1 MESPTRPLSPLSP
14 RHLNL
19 GTPHTIEMKNSSKVS
34 AEQSDPFFED
44 TENFTAH
51 NYDSPLSPC
60 DSHFASIAG
69 KLVSPIKIQS
79 PKKRKVTY
87 RATSPTPPEDTLLD
101 IEDIGSVQILED
113 INGEASIHVDLTS
126 SNTESPRFLENTQ
139 IVTEGLLADQLT
151 SPSDNTLLEKENA
164 PQPEST
170 ENGSVN
176 LAAHDE
182 TTSMIQVARVD
193 NDLHLQEK
201 GSEEHESTSH
211 IEGTSG
217 DSEVLTQA
225 IQHLEDESIG
235 SYELSTDNDMSVIE
249 ILQENNHRSP
259 TKRVGIYE
267 PSLLTEG
274 SLRENEGLT
283 RAIEMLDHENNIS
296 IEQNPDD
303 ESTFTIGGFPGCE
316 GMDDTGFTNFS
327 VVPATDVTLR
337 QQIEPSTPRSRYNS
351 PAKDSD
357 RLHYGEVT
365 RTPRRP
371 ERNTPGSARHRYDQC
386 SQSPTPRR
394 PEKRHSTEAPE
405 LIPDF
410 TEQLYALAK
419 GPRFSPSRSQRS
431 PRKFDTQP
439 DLLAYTSDRRSPT
452 RRPNTPP
459 ERRHYASLLDFD
471 LTPAPTPRSV
481 PSITARELES
491 LKSTFL
497 SQISSLRATVSGK
510 DAEVSSLKDAVAD
523 AERRVGK
530 ALEEIREERGLKES
544 LQAGKLDWE
553 KRDKE
558 MQSVLRSVKEQIIH
572 GDREMDHLQQKLE
585 ESERKRE
592 EAEGKVIEAQ
602 TKIAGMKAGSAA
614 GNSDGTPGT
623 STNRSTDAAI
633 EKVAKELHTLYRQK
647 HELKVGALKESYRAR
662 WERKTRDLESRIDQ
676 LTREND
682 DLRLGRDA
690 TMSGVV
696 PASLHSNAVSQE
708 KLEQLEQERA
718 EQANRCEEQ
727 MRALGAVQEEL
738 TRARRDNANLMAKFD
753 KERADLAC
761 ARHENGDLAGQLERY
776 RLEMADLVA
785 ATEEMM
791 QLSLNAASSV
801 SNEANP
807 SHVVTKASM
816 ENLRGSVENLRGSVS
831 RAASGLKPPG
841 HAAGLG
847 ESRIGRGRGGFGG
860 PAGGSITRSGIM
872 GNIER
877 MGRGRMGD

>member
-1 MESPTRPLSPLSP
+1 MASPARPLSPLSP

-19 GTPHTIEMKNSSKVS
+19 GTPRIIERETSSKVS
-34 AEQSDPFFED
+34 ATQSDPFSED
-44 TENFTAH
+44 IENLAVH
-51 NYDSPLSPC
+51 NDGSPQSPS
-60 DSHFASIAG
+60 DFQFASLAAKIIGPA
-69 KLVSPIKIQS
+69 KIQS
-79 PKKRKVTY
+79 PKKRTVTY

-101 IEDIGSVQILED
+101 IDDVALVEILED
-113 INGEASIHVDLTS
+113 SSSEASIYVELTS
-126 SNTESPRFLENTQ
+126 KTGSGQEFENTQ
-139 IVTEGLLADQLT
+139 IVTEGPGDGQLIPSGEDILLD
-151 SPSDNTLLEKENA
+151 KESA
-164 PQPEST
+164 SQPERT
-170 ENGSVN
+170 ENGNANFV
-176 LAAHDE
+176 AHDE
-182 TTSMIQVARVD
+182 TASTMLLPAVNIDQ
-193 NDLHLQEK
+193 HLPEK
-201 GSEEHESTSH
+201 GPEHHESS
-211 IEGTSG
+211 SPV
-217 DSEVLTQA
+217 EVLTHAVQNS
-225 IQHLEDESIG
+225 EDESIE
-235 SYELSTDNDMSVIE
+235 YYQPSTDNDMSVIE
-249 ILQENNHRSP
+249 TPQESNQQSP
-259 TKRVGIYE
+259 KKRAGIYQ
-267 PSLLTEG
+267 PTALTEN
-274 SLRENEGLT
+274 SLRENKGLT
-283 RAIEMLDHENNIS
+283 RAFEMLEDENSRS
-296 IEQNPDD
+296 IEQNADD
-303 ESTFTIGGFPGCE
+303 ETTFTIGGFPGCE

-337 QQIEPSTPRSRYNS
+337 QQVEPSTPRSRVNS
-351 PAKDSD
+351 PEKDSD
-357 RLHYGEVT
+357 RLQYGEEA

-371 ERNTPGSARHRYDQC
+371 TRNTPGSARHRYDQC
-386 SQSPTPRR
+386 SPSPTPRR
-394 PEKRHSTEAPE
+394 LEIRHATEAPE

-452 RRPNTPP
+452 RRPSTPP

-471 LTPAPTPRSV
+471 LTPAPTPRSL

-491 LKSTFL
+491 LKSSLL
-497 SQISSLRATVSGK
+497 SQISSLRATVTGK
-510 DAEVSSLKDAVAD
+510 DAEICSLKDAVAD

-544 LQAGKLDWE
+544 LQAGKIDWE

-592 EAEGKVIEAQ
+592 EAEGKLIEAQ

-614 GNSDGTPGT
+614 ANSDGTPG
-623 STNRSTDAAI
+623 SSANRSTDAAI

-662 WERKTRDLESRIDQ
+662 WERKTRELENRIDQ

-696 PASLHSNAVSQE
+696 PPSLHSNAISQE
-708 KLEQLEQERA
+708 KLDQERA
-718 EQANRCEEQ
+718 EQAKYAEEKT
-727 MRALGAVQEEL
+727 RALAALQDEL
-738 TRARRDNANLMAKFD
+738 ARARRDNANLMAKLD
-753 KERADLAC
+753 KERADLASVKD
-761 ARHENGDLAGQLERY
+761 ENGDLAGQLEKY

-801 SNEANP
+801 SNDVNP
-807 SHVVTKASM
+807 SHMVTKASM
-816 ENLRGSVENLRGSVS
+816 ENLRGSVESLRGSVS

-847 ESRIGRGRGGFGG
+847 ESRIGRGRGGFGA
-860 PAGGSITRSGIM
+860 PAGGSSTRSGIM

>member
-19 GTPHTIEMKNSSKVS
+19 DTPHTIERKNSSKVS

-51 NYDSPLSPC
+51 NYDSPRSPC
-60 DSHFASIAG
+60 DSQFASIAG
-69 KLVSPIKIQS
+69 KLVSPIKVQS

-101 IEDIGSVQILED
+101 IEDIASVQILED
-113 INGEASIHVDLTS
+113 SNGEASIHVDLTS
-126 SNTESPRFLENTQ
+126 SNTESPQVFHNTQ
-139 IVTEGLLADQLT
+139 IVTEGPVDDQLT
-151 SPSDNTLLEKENA
+151 PPSDNKLLEKEKA
-164 PQPEST
+164 PQPESI
-170 ENGSVN
+170 EDSSVY
-176 LAAHDE
+176 LTPRDE
-182 TTSMIQVARVD
+182 ITSQIQLPRVD
-193 NDLHLQEK
+193 NDLHVPEK
-201 GSEEHESTSH
+201 GPEDHESTSH
-211 IEGTSG
+211 IEGTSE
-217 DSEVLTQA
+217 DSEVLTHA

-235 SYELSTDNDMSVIE
+235 SYEPSTDNDMSVIE
-249 ILQENNHRSP
+249 TPQENSHRSP
-259 TKRVGIYE
+259 IKRVGTYE
-267 PSLLTEG
+267 PSSLTEG

-283 RAIEMLDHENNIS
+283 RAIELLEHENGIS
-296 IEQNPDD
+296 IEQNTDD
-303 ESTFTIGGFPGCE
+303 ESTFTIGGFQGCE

-614 GNSDGTPGT
+614 TNSDGTPGS

-662 WERKTRDLESRIDQ
+662 WERKTRELESRIDQ

-696 PASLHSNAVSQE
+696 PSSLHSNAISQE
-708 KLEQLEQERA
+708 KLEQERA

-727 MRALGAVQEEL
+727 IRALGAVQEEL
-738 TRARRDNANLMAKFD
+738 TRARRDNANLMAKLD

-761 ARHENGDLAGQLERY
+761 TRHENGDLSGQLERY

-801 SNEANP
+801 SNEVNP
-807 SHVVTKASM
+807 SHVATKASM

>member
-1 MESPTRPLSPLSP
+1 MESPSRPLSPLSP

-19 GTPHTIEMKNSSKVS
+19 GTPHTIERKNSSKVS
-34 AEQSDPFFED
+34 AQQSDPIFED
-44 TENFTAH
+44 TENFIAP
-51 NYDSPLSPC
+51 NYDSPQSPFGAQ
-60 DSHFASIAG
+60 FASIAG
-69 KLVSPIKIQS
+69 KVVNPIKIQS
-79 PKKRKVTY
+79 PNKRTVTY
-87 RATSPTPPEDTLLD
+87 RATSPTPPENTLLD
-101 IEDIGSVQILED
+101 IEDVALVQALEES
-113 INGEASIHVDLTS
+113 NGEASIHVDLTS
-126 SNTESPRFLENTQ
+126 NTESPQGFENTH
-139 IVTEGLLADQLT
+139 IVIAGLFDDQLI
-151 SPSDNTLLEKENA
+151 SSGDDTLSEKEST
-164 PQPEST
+164 PQPASAED
-170 ENGSVN
+170 GSVN
-176 LAAHDE
+176 PAAHDE
-182 TTSMIQVARVD
+182 KTFMIQMPRVD
-193 NDLHLQEK
+193 IDQYLPEK
-201 GSEEHESTSH
+201 GAEDHESTSH
-211 IEGTSG
+211 IEGTLG
-217 DSEVLTQA
+217 DSELLTHA

-235 SYELSTDNDMSVIE
+235 SYEPSTDNDMSVIE
-249 ILQENNHRSP
+249 TPQENNHRSP
-259 TKRVGIYE
+259 MKRFGILE
-267 PSLLTEG
+267 PSSLTED

-283 RAIEMLDHENNIS
+283 RAIEMFEDENSSS
-296 IEQNPDD
+296 IVQKTDD
-303 ESTFTIGGFPGCE
+303 ESTFTIGGFQGCE

-337 QQIEPSTPRSRYNS
+337 QQVEPSTLRSRYSS
-351 PAKDSD
+351 PAKESD
-357 RLHYGEVT
+357 RLQYGEGT

-371 ERNTPGSARHRYDQC
+371 ERNTPGSARHRYEQC

-394 PEKRHSTEAPE
+394 PEKRHSTEASE

-419 GPRFSPSRSQRS
+419 GPRFSPSRSHRS

-459 ERRHYASLLDFD
+459 ERRHYASLLDYD

-491 LKSTFL
+491 LKSSFL
-497 SQISSLRATVSGK
+497 SQISSLRAAVSGK
-510 DAEVSSLKDAVAD
+510 DAEVSSLKNAVTD

-585 ESERKRE
+585 ESDRKRE

-614 GNSDGTPGT
+614 ANSDRTPGSNT
-623 STNRSTDAAI
+623 SRSTDAAI

-647 HELKVGALKESYRAR
+647 HEIKVGALKESYRAR
-662 WERKTRDLESRIDQ
+662 WERKTRELESRIDQ

-696 PASLHSNAVSQE
+696 PSSLHSNAISRE
-708 KLEQLEQERA
+708 KLEQERA
-718 EQANRCEEQ
+718 EQAKRCEEQ
-727 MRALGAVQEEL
+727 IRDLGALQEEL
-738 TRARRDNANLMAKFD
+738 TRVRRDNANLMAKLD
-753 KERADLAC
+753 KERVDLAS
-761 ARHENGDLAGQLERY
+761 ARNENGDLAVQLEKY

-801 SNEANP
+801 SNEVNP
-807 SHVVTKASM
+807 SHVATKASM

-847 ESRIGRGRGGFGG
+847 ESRIGRGRGGFGAMA
-860 PAGGSITRSGIM
+860 AGSHSRSGIM

>member
-19 GTPHTIEMKNSSKVS
+19 GTPHTIERKNSSKVS

-51 NYDSPLSPC
+51 NYDSPRSPC
-60 DSHFASIAG
+60 DSQFASIAG
-69 KLVSPIKIQS
+69 KLVSPIKVQS

-101 IEDIGSVQILED
+101 IEDIASVQILD
-113 INGEASIHVDLTS
+113 DSNGEASIHVDLTS
-126 SNTESPRFLENTQ
+126 SNTESPQVFDNTQ
-139 IVTEGLLADQLT
+139 IVTEGPVDDQLT
-151 SPSDNTLLEKENA
+151 PPSDNKLLEKEKA

-170 ENGSVN
+170 EDGNVY

-182 TTSMIQVARVD
+182 ITSQIQLPRVD
-193 NDLHLQEK
+193 NDLHLPEK
-201 GSEEHESTSH
+201 GSEDHESTSH
-211 IEGTSG
+211 IEGTSE
-217 DSEVLTQA
+217 DSEVLTHA

-235 SYELSTDNDMSVIE
+235 SYEPSTDNDMSVIE
-249 ILQENNHRSP
+249 TPQENSHRSP
-259 TKRVGIYE
+259 IKRVGTYE
-267 PSLLTEG
+267 PSSLTGG

-283 RAIEMLDHENNIS
+283 RAIELLEHENGIS
-296 IEQNPDD
+296 IEQNTDD
-303 ESTFTIGGFPGCE
+303 ESTFTIGGFQGCE

-614 GNSDGTPGT
+614 ANSDGTPGS

-662 WERKTRDLESRIDQ
+662 WERKTRELESRIDQ

-696 PASLHSNAVSQE
+696 PSSLHSNAVSQE
-708 KLEQLEQERA
+708 KLEQERA

-727 MRALGAVQEEL
+727 IRALGAVQEEL
-738 TRARRDNANLMAKFD
+738 TRARRDNSNLMAKLD

-761 ARHENGDLAGQLERY
+761 TRHENGDLSGQLERY

-801 SNEANP
+801 SNEVNP
-807 SHVVTKASM
+807 SHVATKASM

>member
-1 MESPTRPLSPLSP
+1 MASPTRPLSPLSP

-19 GTPHTIEMKNSSKVS
+19 GTPRTIERETSSKVS
-34 AEQSDPFFED
+34 VGQSDPFFED
-44 TENFTAH
+44 TENLAVH
-51 NYDSPLSPC
+51 NDDSPQSPS
-60 DSHFASIAG
+60 DVQFASLAAKITG
-69 KLVSPIKIQS
+69 PTKIQS
-79 PKKRKVTY
+79 PKKRTVTY

-101 IEDIGSVQILED
+101 IEDVAPVQIMEASC
-113 INGEASIHVDLTS
+113 GEASIYVDLTS
-126 SNTESPRFLENTQ
+126 TTGSTQEFENTQ
-139 IVTEGLLADQLT
+139 RVTEGPLDGQLISST
-151 SPSDNTLLEKENA
+151 EDILFEKESA
-164 PQPEST
+164 SQPERT
-170 ENGSVN
+170 EDGNAKFV
-176 LAAHDE
+176 AHDE
-182 TTSMIQVARVD
+182 TASTILIPSVD
-193 NDLHLQEK
+193 NDQRLPDK
-201 GSEEHESTSH
+201 GSEDQ
-211 IEGTSG
+211 
-217 DSEVLTQA
+217 DSSSPVEALTQA
-225 IQHLEDESIG
+225 IQNLEDESIG
-235 SYELSTDNDMSVIE
+235 SYEHSTDNDMSVIE
-249 ILQENNHRSP
+249 TPQENNLQSP
-259 TKRVGIYE
+259 KKRLGINQ
-267 PSLLTEG
+267 PTALTED

-283 RAIEMLDHENNIS
+283 RAFEMFEDENSRS
-296 IEQNPDD
+296 IEQNADD
-303 ESTFTIGGFPGCE
+303 ETTFTIGGFQGCE

-337 QQIEPSTPRSRYNS
+337 QQIEPSTPRSRFNS
-351 PAKDSD
+351 PEKDSD
-357 RLHYGEVT
+357 RLQYGGET

-371 ERNTPGSARHRYDQC
+371 ARNTPGSARHRYDQC
-386 SQSPTPRR
+386 SPSPTPRR
-394 PEKRHSTEAPE
+394 PEIRHATEAPE

-452 RRPNTPP
+452 RRPSTPP

-491 LKSTFL
+491 LKSSFL
-497 SQISSLRATVSGK
+497 SQISSLRATVTGK

-544 LQAGKLDWE
+544 LQAGKIDWE

-592 EAEGKVIEAQ
+592 EAEGKLIEAQ

-614 GNSDGTPGT
+614 ANLDGTPG
-623 STNRSTDAAI
+623 SNTNRSTDAAI
-633 EKVAKELHTLYRQK
+633 EKVAKELHTLYKQK

-662 WERKTRDLESRIDQ
+662 WERKTRELESRIDQ

-696 PASLHSNAVSQE
+696 PPSLHSNAISQE
-708 KLEQLEQERA
+708 KLDQERA
-718 EQANRCEEQ
+718 EQAKRTEEKT
-727 MRALGAVQEEL
+727 RALAALQDEL
-738 TRARRDNANLMAKFD
+738 TRVRRDNANLMAKLD
-753 KERADLAC
+753 KGRADLAGVKD
-761 ARHENGDLAGQLERY
+761 ENGDLAGQLEKY

-801 SNEANP
+801 SNDVNP
-807 SHVVTKASM
+807 SQMVTKASM

-847 ESRIGRGRGGFGG
+847 ESRIGRGRGGFGA
-860 PAGGSITRSGIM
+860 PVVGSSTRSGIM

>member
-1 MESPTRPLSPLSP
+1 MASPTRSLSPLSPLSP

-19 GTPHTIEMKNSSKVS
+19 GTTRAIERETSSKGS
-34 AEQSDPFFED
+34 AGPSDPFFED
-44 TENFTAH
+44 TENLVVH
-51 NYDSPLSPC
+51 NDDSSQSPPGVQ
-60 DSHFASIAG
+60 FASLTAKI
-69 KLVSPIKIQS
+69 VSPSKIQS
-79 PKKRKVTY
+79 PKKRTVTY

-101 IEDIGSVQILED
+101 IEDVAPVQILED
-113 INGEASIHVDLTS
+113 SSEEASNHVDLTS
-126 SNTESPRFLENTQ
+126 QTGSPQEFENTQ
-139 IVTEGLLADQLT
+139 IVAEGQVDDQLISST
-151 SPSDNTLLEKENA
+151 KDTLLEKESA
-164 PQPEST
+164 SQPERT
-170 ENGSVN
+170 ENRNSN

-182 TTSMIQVARVD
+182 TASTMLIPQVD
-193 NDLHLQEK
+193 NDQQSPEK
-201 GSEEHESTSH
+201 GSEDHGPNSP

-217 DSEVLTQA
+217 DSEVLTHA
-225 IQHLEDESIG
+225 IQISEDESIG
-235 SYELSTDNDMSVIE
+235 SYEPSTDNDMSVIE
-249 ILQENNHRSP
+249 TPRENTQQSP
-259 TKRVGIYE
+259 KKRLGVCQ
-267 PSLLTEG
+267 PTALTED
-274 SLRENEGLT
+274 SLRRNEGLT
-283 RAIEMLDHENNIS
+283 RAFEMLEDRKS
-296 IEQNPDD
+296 RSVEQNADD
-303 ESTFTIGGFPGCE
+303 ETTFTIGRFQGCE

-337 QQIEPSTPRSRYNS
+337 QQIEPSTPRSRFNS

-357 RLHYGEVT
+357 RLQYGEEA

-386 SQSPTPRR
+386 SPSPTPRR
-394 PEKRHSTEAPE
+394 PEIKHATEAPE

-452 RRPNTPP
+452 RRPSTPP

-491 LKSTFL
+491 LKSSFL
-497 SQISSLRATVSGK
+497 SQISSLRATVTGK
-510 DAEVSSLKDAVAD
+510 DAEVRSLKDAVAD

-544 LQAGKLDWE
+544 LQAGKIDWE

-585 ESERKRE
+585 ESDRKRE
-592 EAEGKVIEAQ
+592 EAEGKLIEAQ

-614 GNSDGTPGT
+614 ANSDGTPGS

-633 EKVAKELHTLYRQK
+633 EKVAKELHSLYRQK

-662 WERKTRDLESRIDQ
+662 WERKTRELESRIDQ
-676 LTREND
+676 LAREND

-696 PASLHSNAVSQE
+696 PSSLHSNVISQE
-708 KLEQLEQERA
+708 KLDQERV
-718 EQANRCEEQ
+718 EQAKRAEEKT
-727 MRALGAVQEEL
+727 RALAALQDEV
-738 TRARRDNANLMAKFD
+738 TRVRRDNANLMAKLD

-761 ARHENGDLAGQLERY
+761 VRDENGDLAAQLEKY

-801 SNEANP
+801 SNDVNP
-807 SHVVTKASM
+807 SQVVTKASM
-816 ENLRGSVENLRGSVS
+816 ENLRGSVESLRGSVS

-841 HAAGLG
+841 HGAGLG
-847 ESRIGRGRGGFGG
+847 ESRIGRGRGGFGA
-860 PAGGSITRSGIM
+860 PAVGSSTRSGIM

>member
-1 MESPTRPLSPLSP
+1 MASPTRTLSPISP

-19 GTPHTIEMKNSSKVS
+19 GNPRTIERKTSSKVS
-34 AEQSDPFFED
+34 ARKSDHFFED
-44 TENFTAH
+44 TENLIVYH
-51 NYDSPLSPC
+51 DDPPQSPC
-60 DSHFASIAG
+60 DQF
-69 KLVSPIKIQS
+69 VSLAAKIISPTKIQS
-79 PKKRKVTY
+79 PNKPTVTY
-87 RATSPTPPEDTLLD
+87 RMTSLTPPEDTLLD
-101 IEDIGSVQILED
+101 IEDVAPFQILED
-113 INGEASIHVDLTS
+113 SGEASIYVDLASKTG
-126 SNTESPRFLENTQ
+126 SPQELGNSQ
-139 IVTEGLLADQLT
+139 IVTEGPVDNQLI
-151 SPSDNTLLEKENA
+151 SASEDTLLKKESAPQSESKEN
-164 PQPEST
+164 
-170 ENGSVN
+170 ENGQ

-182 TTSMIQVARVD
+182 AAFMVQMPQVD
-193 NDLHLQEK
+193 SNQQLPEK
-201 GSEEHESTSH
+201 ESEGLESTSH
-211 IEGTSG
+211 IEG
-217 DSEVLTQA
+217 LTHA
-225 IQHLEDESIG
+225 IPNLKDESIG
-235 SYELSTDNDMSVIE
+235 SYEPSTDNDISVLE
-249 ILQENNHRSP
+249 TPQENYEQSP
-259 TKRVGIYE
+259 KKRLGIYQ
-267 PSLLTEG
+267 PTSLTED
-274 SLRENEGLT
+274 SLREHEGLT
-283 RAIEMLDHENNIS
+283 RNIQILEGENS
-296 IEQNPDD
+296 RLIEQNADD
-303 ESTFTIGGFPGCE
+303 DTVFTIGGFQGCE

-327 VVPATDVTLR
+327 VVPATEVTLR
-337 QQIEPSTPRSRYNS
+337 QQIQPSTPRSRFNS

-357 RLHYGEVT
+357 RLQYGEET
-365 RTPRRP
+365 RTPQKP
-371 ERNTPGSARHRYDQC
+371 ERSTPGSARHRYDQC
-386 SQSPTPRR
+386 SASPPPRR
-394 PEKRHSTEAPE
+394 PETRHATEAPE

-410 TEQLYALAK
+410 TEQLYALAT

-439 DLLAYTSDRRSPT
+439 DLLAYTSDRRSPPK
-452 RRPNTPP
+452 RPNTTP

-471 LTPAPTPRSV
+471 LTPAPTPRSI

-491 LKSTFL
+491 LKSSFL

-510 DAEVSSLKDAVAD
+510 DAEVSSLKSAVAD

-530 ALEEIREERGLKES
+530 ALEEIREERGCKES
-544 LQAGKLDWE
+544 LQAGKIDWE

-592 EAEGKVIEAQ
+592 EAEGKLIEAQ
-602 TKIAGMKAGSAA
+602 TKIAGMKAGSATPS
-614 GNSDGTPGT
+614 SDGI
-623 STNRSTDAAI
+623 SESSANRSADAAI

-662 WERKTRDLESRIDQ
+662 WERKICELESRIDQ

-696 PASLHSNAVSQE
+696 PTSLHLNAISQE
-708 KLEQLEQERA
+708 KLDQERA
-718 EQANRCEEQ
+718 EQTKRDEEKT
-727 MRALGAVQEEL
+727 RALAAVQEEL
-738 TRARRDNANLMAKFD
+738 TRVRLDNANLIAQLD
-753 KERADLAC
+753 KTRADLASV
-761 ARHENGDLAGQLERY
+761 RDENGGFAGQLDRY

-801 SNEANP
+801 SSEVNP

-831 RAASGLKPPG
+831 RAASGLKPPS
-841 HAAGLG
+841 HAAGLT
-847 ESRIGRGRGGFGG
+847 ESRIRRGRGGFGA
-860 PAGGSITRSGIM
+860 PAGGSSIRSGIM

>member
-1 MESPTRPLSPLSP
+1 MESPKRPLSSLSP

-19 GTPHTIEMKNSSKVS
+19 GTPHTIERKNSSKVFS
-34 AEQSDPFFED
+34 EQSDPFFED
-44 TENFTAH
+44 TENFTAD
-51 NYDSPLSPC
+51 NYESPPSPC
-60 DSHFASIAG
+60 DSQFASIAG
-69 KLVSPIKIQS
+69 KIFSPIKIQS

-101 IEDIGSVQILED
+101 IEDITSVQNLED
-113 INGEASIHVDLTS
+113 SNGESSIHVDLIS
-126 SNTESPRFLENTQ
+126 SNTESPKYFDNTQ
-139 IVTEGLLADQLT
+139 IVTQGLVADQLT
-151 SPSDNTLLEKENA
+151 SPSDNTLLEKENE
-164 PQPEST
+164 PQPEGT
-170 ENGSVN
+170 ENVSVN
-176 LAAHDE
+176 LPVQDE
-182 TTSMIQVARVD
+182 TTSMIQMPRVD
-193 NDLHLQEK
+193 NDLHLPEK
-201 GSEEHESTSH
+201 GSEDHGLISH
-211 IEGTSG
+211 LEGTSG
-217 DSEVLTQA
+217 DSEVLTQE
-225 IQHLEDESIG
+225 IQHLEGESIG
-235 SYELSTDNDMSVIE
+235 SYELSTDNDMSIIE
-249 ILQENNHRSP
+249 TPPETNHRSP
-259 TKRVGIYE
+259 IKSVGIYE

-283 RAIEMLDHENNIS
+283 GAIEMLEHGNSIS
-296 IEQNPDD
+296 VEQNPDD
-303 ESTFTIGGFPGCE
+303 ESIFTIGCFPGCE

-337 QQIEPSTPRSRYNS
+337 QQIEPSTPRSRHNS

-357 RLHYGEVT
+357 RLHYSEVT

-419 GPRFSPSRSQRS
+419 GPRFSPNRSQRS

-602 TKIAGMKAGSAA
+602 TKIAGMKAGSALA
-614 GNSDGTPGT
+614 NSDGTPGS

-662 WERKTRDLESRIDQ
+662 WERKTRELESRIDQ

-696 PASLHSNAVSQE
+696 PAYLHSNAVNQE

-718 EQANRCEEQ
+718 EQASRCEEQ
-727 MRALGAVQEEL
+727 IRTLGALQEEL
-738 TRARRDNANLMAKFD
+738 TRARRDNANLIAKLD

-761 ARHENGDLAGQLERY
+761 ARHENGDLAAQLERY
-776 RLEMADLVA
+776 RLEMTDLVA

-807 SHVVTKASM
+807 SHVATKASM
-816 ENLRGSVENLRGSVS
+816 ENLHGSVENLRGSVS

-860 PAGGSITRSGIM
+860 PASGSITRSGIM

>member
-1 MESPTRPLSPLSP
+1 MESPTRSLSPLSS

-19 GTPHTIEMKNSSKVS
+19 GTPHTIERKNSSKVS

-44 TENFTAH
+44 TENFIGH
-51 NYDSPLSPC
+51 NYDTSQSPYGAQ
-60 DSHFASIAG
+60 FASIAG
-69 KLVSPIKIQS
+69 KVVSPIKIQS
-79 PKKRKVTY
+79 PKKRTVTY

-101 IEDIGSVQILED
+101 IEDVASVQILKD
-113 INGEASIHVDLTS
+113 SNGEASIHVVHTS
-126 SNTESPRFLENTQ
+126 TSTESPQVFENIQ
-139 IVTEGLLADQLT
+139 IVTEGPVDDQLI
-151 SPSDNTLLEKENA
+151 SSSDDTLLEKENA

-170 ENGSVN
+170 ENGNVN

-182 TTSMIQVARVD
+182 ITFMIQMPRVD
-193 NDLHLQEK
+193 NEQQLTEK
-201 GSEEHESTSH
+201 GSEDHESTSH
-211 IEGTSG
+211 MEGTSG
-217 DSEVLTQA
+217 DSEVLTLA
-225 IQHLEDESIG
+225 IQHLDDESIG
-235 SYELSTDNDMSVIE
+235 SYEPSTDNDMSVIE
-249 ILQENNHRSP
+249 TSQENNHRSP
-259 TKRVGIYE
+259 MKELGIYE
-267 PSLLTEG
+267 PSSLTED

-283 RAIEMLDHENNIS
+283 RAIEMLEDENSIS
-296 IEQNPDD
+296 IEQNTND
-303 ESTFTIGGFPGCE
+303 ESTFTIGGVQGCE

-357 RLHYGEVT
+357 RLQYGEVT

-371 ERNTPGSARHRYDQC
+371 ERNTPGSARHRYDQRP
-386 SQSPTPRR
+386 QSPTPRR
-394 PEKRHSTEAPE
+394 LEKRHSAEAPE
-405 LIPDF
+405 LITDF

-419 GPRFSPSRSQRS
+419 GPKFSPSRSQRS

-471 LTPAPTPRSV
+471 LTPAPTPRSI

-558 MQSVLRSVKEQIIH
+558 MQSVLRSVKDQIIH

-585 ESERKRE
+585 KSERKRE

-614 GNSDGTPGT
+614 ANSDGTPGS

-662 WERKTRDLESRIDQ
+662 WERKTRELESRIDQ

-696 PASLHSNAVSQE
+696 PSSLHSNAVSQE
-708 KLEQLEQERA
+708 KLEQERA
-718 EQANRCEEQ
+718 EHAKRCEEQ
-727 MRALGAVQEEL
+727 IRTLGAMQEEL
-738 TRARRDNANLMAKFD
+738 SRARRDNANFMAKLD

-761 ARHENGDLAGQLERY
+761 ARRENGDLAGQLEKY

-801 SNEANP
+801 SNEVNP
-807 SHVVTKASM
+807 SHVATKASM